1 MPNSRASNK
10 KDSGFDVGNRL
21 RTLRNSRGLSQR
33 ALADRAGVSNAVI
46 SLIEQNKTNPSIG
59 LLKKILDGILV
70 SLADFFSNH
79 HDPHEQC
86 FFTAA
91 ELVEIGGGKI
101 SYRQVGHNL
110 ANHSLQ
116 ILHEHYA
123 PGADTGENLLRHEAE
138 EGGIVLR
145 GQLEVTVGGERQM
158 LGPGDAYYFNSRQ
171 PHRFRNVGKAEAEVF
186 SACTPANF

>member
-10 KDSGFDVGNRL
+10 KDSGFDIGNRL

-33 ALADRAGVSNAVI
+33 ALADRAAVSNAVI

-59 LLKKILDGILV
+59 LLKKILDGIRI

-79 HDPHEQC
+79 NDPHEQC
-86 FFTAA
+86 FFRAA
-91 ELVEIGGGKI
+91 ELVEIGGGRI
-101 SYRQVGHNL
+101 SYRQVGYNL
-110 ANHSLQ
+110 VNHSLH

-123 PGADTGENLLRHEAE
+123 PGSGTGENLLRHEAE

-145 GQLEVTVGGERQM
+145 GQLEVTMGSERQV

-171 PHRFRNVGKAEAEVF
+171 PHRFRNIGKEETEVV
-186 SACTPANF
+186 SACTPPSF